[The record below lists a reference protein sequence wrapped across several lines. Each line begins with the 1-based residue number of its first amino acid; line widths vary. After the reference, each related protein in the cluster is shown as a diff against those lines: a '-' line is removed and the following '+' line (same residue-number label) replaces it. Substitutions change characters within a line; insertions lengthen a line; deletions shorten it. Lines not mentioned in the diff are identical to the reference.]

1 MSDLIQRL
9 RSAYTENPASA
20 LKLIPEVLQA
30 ADDGWIVEL
39 PCKPN
44 NAYWHRN
51 YDTGGLELNFEMHD
65 LERHDDTYREIDCCA
80 YWE

>member
-9 RSAYTENPASA
+9 RDAYTENPASA

-39 PCKPN
+39 PYPVLTAEQLN
-44 NAYWHRN
+44 SVPRLDREA
-51 YDTGGLELNFEMHD
+51 LEKRIRKAESAEKALK
-65 LERHDDTYREIDCCA
+65 ERGS
-80 YWE
+80 